1 MAKRSLTD
9 QASIWN
15 KCRRNLLVAITLT
28 IALITGA
35 ALYDRISAQESL
47 RWGLDLVAQPADL
60 DPKALL
66 GSEARGRFGV
76 KGKAAQALLAEDQ
89 GVEWEGHSVE
99 VPEVDS
105 VPPVGIKG
113 QESDPVNLIPI
124 KQSDEFEI
132 PEQATLPRRANANRE
147 VYEIPEEERW
157 SLVKGLRRLA
167 ERMPQR
173 YKAE

>member
-9 QASIWN
+9 QASILN
-15 KCRRNLLVAITLT
+15 TCRRSLLVAITLT

-124 KQSDEFEI
+124 KQPDEFEI